1 MHYWFDRGIDGFR
14 MDVIPF
20 ISKDTTF
27 PEITENDLLER
38 FGSVDWP
45 RYYAEGPK
53 LHAYLREMNDRVL
66 SHYDAMVLGEG
77 AGVDIENALKFVD
90 EERKEL
96 DLFFHFDGVCIGC
109 APGDYKQPDPDGWN
123 LSAFKDVHS
132 RWSDVF
138 AERGWGSIFLG
149 NHDQP
154 RMVSR
159 WGNDAPEFHAPSAKL
174 LQTFILS
181 MRATAFI
188 YCGDEIGMT
197 NIRFDSIED
206 YRDVETLNRYRQL
219 RNEGKDP
226 QPYLEGW
233 KLLARDNG
241 RTPFQ
246 WDESP
251 NAGFSTGNP
260 WIKVNSNYTTLNA
273 ASQEDDPGSILNY
286 FRRMIAL
293 RKANPVLVYG
303 DYELLSRE
311 HPQVYAYSRSLDANR
326 VLVALNFS
334 TDEIVYQWPE
344 GVRTSGVLIT
354 NYEKVDRN
362 AKGAR
367 LRPYQAVI
375 FSLQ

>member
-1 MHYWFDRGIDGFR
+1 
-14 MDVIPF
+14 
-20 ISKDTTF
+20 
-27 PEITENDLLER
+27 
-38 FGSVDWP
+38 
-45 RYYAEGPK
+45 
-53 LHAYLREMNDRVL
+53 
-66 SHYDAMVLGEG
+66 
-77 AGVDIENALKFVD
+77 
-90 EERKEL
+90 
-96 DLFFHFDGVCIGC
+96 
-109 APGDYKQPDPDGWN
+109 
-123 LSAFKDVHS
+123 
-132 RWSDVF
+132 
-138 AERGWGSIFLG
+138 
-149 NHDQP
+149 
-154 RMVSR
+154 
-159 WGNDAPEFHAPSAKL
+159 
-174 LQTFILS
+174 